1 MEALKSSPSSSAD
14 SISTAALLS
23 PIEHAPSLRSLPKV
37 PTEISRPQSTASCP
51 NDNLNDLSVSE
62 ALLGVR
68 KPISNAPAH
77 RATTLPPSLTSE
89 AGKPP
94 NAALALPPRFGEV
107 RTDMPP
113 VRSFNAYEEEQQVVS
128 LRHSRSDAASENRPE
143 SGTRGWTLGKS
154 EEGQTYYIHPETK
167 ETWVAAQAPT
177 GEQYFYEPQSRVSVW
192 ELPDLTSP
200 EDGETQELS
209 TPHPV
214 TSSAAPVTRMSTSF
228 TRGSI
233 LGAPPESSV
242 ISTIDLSEAQAKFGA
257 RQQPSPS
264 ATPKGS
270 GFTFFG
276 DKKRHS
282 TDSLDQAGTIDE
294 ADGRF
299 SVQRI
304 SRDHIT
310 GPLENKLR
318 ATERRGLVNRTK
330 LSVNGERLTKKWIPS
345 LLVLVGPT
353 LYVYKDVKGQKI
365 NLQPSKPELQMQVKN
380 LVIEVADSSCTG
392 RDNCLLVR
400 DTTDSSNVVE
410 YLFQA
415 PSLLLRKAWE
425 TAFQYSQ
432 NWVQEDRFAQLAF
445 SRKHPPSVD
454 SKIITMLQNFF
465 RIRPSLETL
474 RARGILKNEPVFA
487 SVLCE
492 LCAREQTKV
501 PTFVTRVIG
510 AIEARGLNVPG
521 LYRKSGNAATIQNL
535 RNQVNHYDYSLN
547 SDEWG
552 VFELSDS
559 LKLFLRELK
568 EPLFCYSIYGCL
580 MAFYKTHNKA
590 TDAEKLTN
598 MWRILDS
605 MPECHFMTAKAIFL
619 HMHKVASH
627 SAENQ
632 MSSENLALVLAPNIM
647 WPELPTAQFDTY
659 AQASFCCAQFIIVN
673 APKLFDAPPSLPVT
687 F

>member
-1 MEALKSSPSSSAD
+1 MDPW
-14 SISTAALLS
+14 
-23 PIEHAPSLRSLPKV
+23 
-37 PTEISRPQSTASCP
+37 Q
-51 NDNLNDLSVSE
+51 
-62 ALLGVR
+62 G
-68 KPISNAPAH
+68 
-77 RATTLPPSLTSE
+77 
-89 AGKPP
+89 
-94 NAALALPPRFGEV
+94 ALPAR
-107 RTDMPP
+107 
-113 VRSFNAYEEEQQVVS
+113 
-128 LRHSRSDAASENRPE
+128 
-143 SGTRGWTLGKS
+143 
-154 EEGQTYYIHPETK
+154 
-167 ETWVAAQAPT
+167 WVAAQAPT

-192 ELPDLTSP
+192 ELPDLTSL

-580 MAFYKTHNKA
+580 SKPFLLIAHGRHSTLLVSLA
-590 TDAEKLTN
+590 TILC
-598 MWRILDS
+598 RIVCLV
-605 MPECHFMTAKAIFL
+605 L
-619 HMHKVASH
+619 HKICYLVKDQP
-627 SAENQ
+627 NILR
-632 MSSENLALVLAPNIM
+632 MSSILTKLLKYGCIINCRAAYFEDISVTSACRPLNELSNRMQNLHSV
-647 WPELPTAQFDTY
+647 
-659 AQASFCCAQFIIVN
+659 
-673 APKLFDAPPSLPVT
+673 
-687 F
+687 